1 MKNHSYLT
9 SQDVITFFGDRT
21 MHLSLL
27 SRQVYDKF
35 IYRKGNHF
43 FHRNYFSSKKRKN
56 SIQKTELVTYIER
69 AWLRPREAH
78 VMTFLGPGVL

>member
-69 AWLRPREAH
+69 A
-78 VMTFLGPGVL
+78 

>member
-21 MHLSLL
+21 MYLSVL

-43 FHRNYFSSKKRKN
+43 CERNDYFSSKKK
-56 SIQKTELVTYIER
+56 KK
-69 AWLRPREAH
+69 
-78 VMTFLGPGVL
+78 